1 MFTSYTIALF
11 SHLLGVLLFVSGIVL
26 AGGRSR
32 SLAGARIPTEPY
44 GFVNQSYEGALLWQC
59 H

>member
-26 AGGRSR
+26 AG
-32 SLAGARIPTEPY
+32 APFEIARRREDPHR
-44 GFVNQSYEGALLWQC
+44 ALPAS
-59 H
+59 